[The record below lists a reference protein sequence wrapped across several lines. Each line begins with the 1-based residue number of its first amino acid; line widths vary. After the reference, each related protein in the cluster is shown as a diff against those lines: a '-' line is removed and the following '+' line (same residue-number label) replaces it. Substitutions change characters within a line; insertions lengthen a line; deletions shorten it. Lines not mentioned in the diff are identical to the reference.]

1 MQPTLLARL
10 PGWRRATTTLIGL
23 ALALTIAPA
32 ATLAAPPISFV
43 DDAYMTAPA
52 VTTPDGTIRA
62 DILFSTINGHRSG
75 MNYDGP
81 LGSWF
86 GIGGWAELDGA
97 RLDGEFALYDG
108 ASGEFVGWATYALDF
123 TTAGPVATSR
133 QDLSTGNHRSIV
145 DFSEQPVT
153 ASGALTMPDGS
164 VFPIDSPGTHLVAD
178 VWSNAPRSTILDGS
192 ETFIGVDWTVGDMTV
207 TFRVHATE
215 LMTASA
221 FIVTTPADPEI
232 IGTAT
237 PSFDGDTLRVDV
249 ELRRPDRSL
258 AGTAH
263 VELRVTEL
271 GSSAWF
277 EVTED
282 RRLRVIG
289 TDLVV
294 TGTAEFS
301 VDGASHRL
309 DFADGALTAMRQ
321 AWHGIQYP
329 FAGGG
334 EG

>member
-1 MQPTLLARL
+1 MQPTLIARL
-10 PGWRRATTTLIGL
+10 PGWRRATTLLAGL

-32 ATLAAPPISFV
+32 STLAARPVTFV
-43 DDAYMTAPA
+43 DDAHMTAPA

-62 DILFSTINGHRSG
+62 DILFSTLNGHRSG

-86 GIGGWAELDGA
+86 GIGGWAHMDGS

-108 ASGEFVGWATYALDF
+108 PTGEFVGWATYALDF
-123 TTAGPVATSR
+123 APAGPVTTRRSD
-133 QDLSTGNHRSIV
+133 QSTGNHRFIV
-145 DFSEQPVT
+145 DFSEQPML
-153 ASGALTMPDGS
+153 ASGQLTLPDGT

-178 VWSNAPRSTILDGS
+178 IWSNAPRSTILDGS
-192 ETFIGVDWTVGDMTV
+192 ETFVGVDWVADDLSV

-215 LMTASA
+215 LMTAAA

-237 PSFDGDTLRVDV
+237 PALVGDRLTLDV

-263 VELRVTEL
+263 VELQVTEL

-277 EVTED
+277 EVTD
-282 RRLRVIG
+282 SSRLRVIG
-289 TDLVV
+289 TDLAV
-294 TGTAEFS
+294 TGHAEFS
-301 VDGASHRL
+301 VDGVSHRL
-309 DFADGALTAMRQ
+309 DFADGSLTTMRQ